1 MKSALEVYV
10 CDMRLIIIMI
20 MIIIIIH
27 RTNNNNTQDNIYSS
41 VIYGS
46 KPYARV
52 HSGPLVGSRSV
63 NLEARM
69 KS

>member
-1 MKSALEVYV
+1 M
-10 CDMRLIIIMI
+10 IMI
-20 MIIIIIH
+20 IIIIIIH